1 MGLDMYLSKK
11 TYVKQWSHQTPEE
24 TFEVNVT
31 KGGKPYEGIQSDRVS
46 YVTEEL
52 MYWRKVNQ
60 IHGWFCNNT
69 SQITEEI
76 LYSVTTED
84 LRNLLETCHKVLGI
98 LENAG
103 KTSMAVSTGWSNGE
117 KIMEDIEVYDCMEE
131 IEDLL
136 PPTRGFFYGSDDL
149 GEWYKESIL
158 ETVEFLERELPKCT
172 EYDEF
177 EYYASW

>member
-11 TYVKQWSHQTPEE
+11 TYVKQWSHHTPEE

-31 KGGKPYEGIQSDRVS
+31 KGGKPYEGIQLDRVS

-69 SQITEEI
+69 QQLEEEVR
-76 LYSVTTED
+76 YSVTKED
-84 LRNLLETCHKVLGI
+84 LSTLLETCHKVLGI
-98 LENAG
+98 LEKAG
-103 KTSMAVSTGWSNGE
+103 KTSMAVCTGWSSGE
-117 KIMEDIEVYDCMEE
+117 RIMEDIEVYDCMEE

-158 ETVEFLERELPKCT
+158 ETVEFLERELPKCN

>member
-1 MGLDMYLSKK
+1 MGLDMYLYKK
-11 TYVKQWSHQTPEE
+11 TYVEQWSHNKPEE
-24 TFEVNVT
+24 TFEVSVT
-31 KGGKPYEGIQSDRVS
+31 KGGKPYEEIQSDRVS
-46 YVTEEL
+46 YVTESI

-69 SQITEEI
+69 QQLEEEVR
-76 LYSVTTED
+76 YSVTKED
-84 LRNLLETCHKVLGI
+84 LGTLLETCYKVLGI

-103 KTSMAVSTGWSNGE
+103 RSSMSVSTGWSNGE

-149 GEWYKESIL
+149 GEWYKNSIV
-158 ETVEFLERELPKCT
+158 ETVSFLEKELAFT
-172 EYDEF
+172 SSNSEY